1 MPVQAGNEIKIKGM
15 RNIIGCVLFCFIVF
29 GVQAQQQ
36 HPVNKKAWEL
46 FQRAREAFR
55 EGDKEK
61 ALGLLLKAE
70 TFDQGFAPLYLLKA
84 DIYNKQ
90 GNKVREIGAIETAL
104 VLDSLKS
111 HPYYYFILAGY
122 YFDEADYEKALEYY
136 ERYLSWD
143 KRRQVKAVAERQAAN
158 CRFALEALRTQ
169 TRQPLEMFYEAEY
182 PVYWPA
188 LDVTGQ
194 TFLFTEQTGEREA
207 MWMLKGDRRYALNF
221 SGTGNCGA
229 PSLTADGRMMYFSKE
244 NGRNSFDIY
253 VAYRLS
259 DTSWS
264 EPVNLGFPVNT
275 DGWEAQPAISADG
288 TGLYFASTREGGRGG
303 SDIWF
308 SHLLRREADGRQVWS
323 QPRCLYFNTEG
334 DEMAPFLY
342 FDNKTLFFAS
352 DGYAGMGRKDIYKVD
367 VEQVNRPLNI
377 GITVNTQKDEFGFIV
392 DATGQWG
399 YFSSDISGK
408 RCIYRYRLGE
418 EVACPPAAY
427 LRLLTVNEAGEP
439 VIPDGLTL
447 IEVGTG
453 DTLALYDRVNAHAD
467 VLACIPVNKLL
478 LVSAVKQGYLYY
490 SDTLQVK
497 KATREDP
504 QIHTLRL
511 RTIRKEQ
518 TLVLKGIFFDV
529 DDYRL
534 QPESYPELQ
543 QLIVFLK
550 QNPEVKIEISGHTD
564 NTGSDQHNYRLSE
577 NRAFEVYKYLFLN
590 HIRKERMEYKGY
602 GKDRPL
608 RANDTE
614 EGRAANRRTEIRIR

>member
-1 MPVQAGNEIKIKGM
+1 MKGM
-15 RNIIGCVLFCFIVF
+15 WNIVGVVLFCFIAF

-36 HPVNKKAWEL
+36 HPVNKKAWGL
-46 FQRAREAFR
+46 FRQARESFR

-70 TFDQGFAPLYLLKA
+70 TFDQGFSPLYLLKA
-84 DIYNKQ
+84 DIYNKKGDKIQ
-90 GNKVREIGAIETAL
+90 EIRAIETAL
-104 VLDSLKS
+104 ALDSLES
-111 HPYYYFILAGY
+111 HPYYYFILAEY
-122 YFDEADYEKALEYY
+122 YFDEADYGKALVYY
-136 ERYLSWD
+136 ERYLSRD
-143 KRRQVKAVAERQAAN
+143 KRLHVKTVAERQAAN

-169 TRQPLEMFYEAEY
+169 TGQPLELFYESGC

-194 TFLFTEQTGEREA
+194 TLLFTEQTGGQEA
-207 MWMLKGDRRYALNF
+207 MWMLRGDRRYALNF
-221 SGTGNCGA
+221 SGGENCGA
-229 PSLTADGRMMYFSKE
+229 PSLTADGRMMYFSRV

-259 DTSWS
+259 DTTWS
-264 EPVNLGFPVNT
+264 EPVSLGAPINT
-275 DGWEAQPAISADG
+275 EGWEAQPAISADG
-288 TGLYFASTREGGRGG
+288 TRLYFASTRAGGRGG
-303 SDIWF
+303 SDIWY
-308 SHLLRREADGRQVWS
+308 SHLLRRMADGRQLWS
-323 QPRCLYFNTEG
+323 QPRCLYFNTGG

-367 VEQVNRPLNI
+367 VEQVTPPLNI
-377 GITVNTQKDEFGFIV
+377 GITVNTQRDEFGFIV
-392 DATGQWG
+392 DAGGQWG

-418 EVACPPAAY
+418 EVACPPAVY
-427 LRLLTVNEAGEP
+427 LRLCTVNDAGEP

-447 IEVGTG
+447 VEVETG
-453 DTLALYDRVNAHAD
+453 DTLAFYDGVGAYAD
-467 VLACIPVNKLL
+467 MLACVPVNELL
-478 LVSAVKQGYLYY
+478 WVSAVKQGYLYC

-497 KATREDP
+497 KHTGGDP
-504 QIHTLRL
+504 PVYTLRL
-511 RTIRKEQ
+511 QPIQKEQ

-534 QPESYPELQ
+534 RPESYPELR
-543 QLIVFLK
+543 QLVGFLK
-550 QNPEVKIEISGHTD
+550 RNPEVKIEISGHTD

-608 RANDTE
+608 TDNDTE
-614 EGRAANRRTEIRIR
+614 EGRKRNRRTEIRVK

>member
-1 MPVQAGNEIKIKGM
+1 MIAGNGTKMKD
-15 RNIIGCVLFCFIVF
+15 RWNIVGCVLFCFVVF

-36 HPVNKKAWEL
+36 HPVNKKAWGL
-46 FQRAREAFR
+46 FQQARESFR

-70 TFDQGFAPLYLLKA
+70 TFDQGFSPLYLLKA
-84 DIYNKQ
+84 DIYNKKGDKIQ
-90 GNKVREIGAIETAL
+90 EIRAIETAL
-104 VLDSLKS
+104 ALDSLKS
-111 HPYYYFILAGY
+111 HPYYYFILAEY
-122 YFDEADYEKALEYY
+122 YFDEADYGKALAHYG
-136 ERYLSWD
+136 RYLSWD
-143 KRRQVKAVAERQAAN
+143 KRLQVKAVAERQMEN

-169 TRQPLEMFYEAEY
+169 TKQPPEVFYEAEC

-194 TFLFTEQTGEREA
+194 TFLFTEQAGEQET
-207 MWMLKGDRRYALNF
+207 MWMLQGDRRYALNF
-221 SGTGNCGA
+221 SGRENCGA
-229 PSLTADGRMMYFSKE
+229 PSLTADGRMMYFSRE

-264 EPVNLGFPVNT
+264 EPVNLGAPVNT

-288 TGLYFASTREGGRGG
+288 TRLYFASTREGGRGG

-308 SHLLRREADGRQVWS
+308 SYLPRREADGRQLWS
-323 QPRCLYFNTEG
+323 QPRCLYFNTGG

-367 VEQVNRPLNI
+367 VEQVTPPLNI
-377 GITVNTQKDEFGFIV
+377 GITVNTQRDEFGFIV
-392 DATGQWG
+392 DASGQWG

-408 RCIYRYRLGE
+408 RCIYRYRLEE
-418 EVACPPAAY
+418 EVACPPASY

-447 IEVGTG
+447 TEVGTG
-453 DTLALYDRVNAHAD
+453 DTLACYDRVDARTD
-467 VLACIPVNKLL
+467 MLACIPVNKLL
-478 LVSAVKQGYLYY
+478 WVSAVKQGYLYY

-497 KATREDP
+497 ENTRENP
-504 QIHTLRL
+504 RIYTLCL
-511 RTIRKEQ
+511 RPIQKEQ

-534 QPESYPELQ
+534 RPESYPELR
-543 QLIVFLK
+543 QLVVFLK

-590 HIRKERMEYKGY
+590 HIQKERMEYKGY

-608 RANDTE
+608 RTNDTE
-614 EGRAANRRTEIRIR
+614 EGRKENRRTEIRVR